1 MITRA
6 ITACIYMSK
15 LPYIYCLTVT
25 WCCEFKMQHV
35 VPNISNWYICI
46 AFPLTTITDTFPDNK
61 VHGANMG
68 PTWVLSAPDGPHT
81 GPMNLAIRDTMA
93 YVRSIC
99 VYRTA
104 NWVLISLGIEL
115 SPVSQKVS
123 TWIDDNRDFGE
134 ALNIC
139 TNHCLK
145 GPIIYP
151 FSVKG
156 M

>member
-1 MITRA
+1 MITRV
-6 ITACIYMSK
+6 ITTCIYMSK

-25 WCCEFKMQHV
+25 WCCKFKMQQV
-35 VPNISNWYICI
+35 FPNISNWYICI
-46 AFPLTTITDTFPDNK
+46 AFPLITITDTSQIAGF
-61 VHGANMG
+61 MG
-68 PTWVLSAPDGPHT
+68 PTWGPLGPVGPRWAPCRPNESCYQGYH
-81 GPMNLAIRDTMA
+81 
-93 YVRSIC
+93 VRSIC
-99 VYRTA
+99 VYGTA

-123 TWIDDNRDFGE
+123 IWIDDNRDFGE
-134 ALNIC
+134 AFDSC